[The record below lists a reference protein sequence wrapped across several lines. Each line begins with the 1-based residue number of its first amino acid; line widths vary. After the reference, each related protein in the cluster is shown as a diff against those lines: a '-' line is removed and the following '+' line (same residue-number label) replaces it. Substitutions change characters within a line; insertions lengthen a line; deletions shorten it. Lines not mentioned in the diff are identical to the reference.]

1 MVRRSRKGRR
11 GVVIAL
17 VAALL
22 AVSAA
27 TARLFLWPV
36 RGMPARVSAI
46 VMLDSP
52 GNVQS
57 VAVRLAEQHRAPF
70 LVISRGSSA
79 SHNPCPRPVP
89 GVRLIC
95 FIPRPP
101 TTQGEAEFVGRLAR
115 KYRWRSVALV
125 AITPQDSH
133 ARLRV
138 ERWPL
143 SSSAAAEPAPPASG
157 RRHRRSADPA
167 VSWQE

>member
-101 TTQGEAEFVGRLAR
+101 RPDEGTAGAQT
-115 KYRWRSVALV
+115 
-125 AITPQDSH
+125 
-133 ARLRV
+133 
-138 ERWPL
+138 
-143 SSSAAAEPAPPASG
+143 
-157 RRHRRSADPA
+157 RRSAGKNVEARLYQNKAKLNLMLRASIGLLRD
-167 VSWQE
+167 SG